1 MKVVNGVGYKEEGSR
16 NAAVEEEAVTA
27 AAAGLTG
34 VAVLLTGPGPGPAV
48 MRFSGRS

>member
-16 NAAVEEEAVTA
+16 NAAVEDEAVTA

-34 VAVLLTGPGPGPAV
+34 VAVVLTGSGPAPAV
-48 MRFSGRS
+48 TRFSG